1 MPIEKN
7 KNRQIVELCSKL
19 PLHIAACVR
28 NSLTNNNRNLLGYDR
43 ELKTIALEVHFL
55 SPLAYRYLKPYFN
68 WPSPRTLTQFIQSWP
83 RSPGC
88 TYSSIKTLE
97 LRSRG
102 FTSDQ
107 KYVSICCDEMSLKTH
122 LQYDRYRDLI
132 VGLEDYGDENRT
144 SRIASSVL
152 TLVVQDIGGEPWSQ
166 PLAYFFVHKSCKGD
180 VLKQYVFEVV
190 SQLQG
195 IGLHPCRFVCD
206 QRSNFVHFARIV
218 GVTEDRPFFIV
229 NGEEIVFFYD
239 SPHLIKSARNCLQNT
254 KNLVSFNGR
263 LAKWSDIIHFHE
275 QDAQQSIRCAPKI
288 TSAHLRPTTFEKMS
302 VHLATQVFSNTV
314 ASAMFALYSSG
325 NLNISKSPTFLI

>member
-7 KNRQIVELCSKL
+7 ENRQIVELCSKL
-19 PLHIAACVR
+19 PPHIAACVR
-28 NSLTNNNRNLLGYDR
+28 NSLANNNRNLLGNKYDR
-43 ELKTIALEVHFL
+43 ELKAIALGAHFL

-152 TLVVQDIGGEPWSQ
+152 TRMVQGIGGKPWSQ
-166 PLAYFFVHKSCKGD
+166 PFAYFFVRKSCKGD
-180 VLKQYVFEVV
+180 VLKQYIFEVV

-195 IGLHPCRFVCD
+195 IGFHPYHFVCD
-206 QRSNFVHFARIV
+206 Q
-218 GVTEDRPFFIV
+218 G
-229 NGEEIVFFYD
+229 
-239 SPHLIKSARNCLQNT
+239 
-254 KNLVSFNGR
+254 
-263 LAKWSDIIHFHE
+263 
-275 QDAQQSIRCAPKI
+275 
-288 TSAHLRPTTFEKMS
+288 
-302 VHLATQVFSNTV
+302 
-314 ASAMFALYSSG
+314 
-325 NLNISKSPTFLI
+325 